1 MSGSGGVSIART
13 AIRGE
18 NRFYNPPPMRRM
30 QQEAQ
35 LQQQIREKQRRDDA
49 HQEEEEVVLIDKER
63 RKAASVVAMP
73 PPRSRKGLGVT
84 ETSSKNRVLVS
95 GSDVCAGSSDSSSGS
110 GRSSRVQS
118 DGSNLDRFL
127 EHTTPL
133 VPARLFPM
141 RSRWELKTR
150 ESDCHTYFVLE
161 DLWESFAEWSAY
173 GAGVPLDMQESDSTV
188 QYYVPY
194 LSGIQL
200 YVDPSK
206 KPRNPVEDNEG
217 SSEGSSSSRVEKLP
231 NHAKTLQ
238 NEVGLSVNELN
249 RVSLRDQ
256 SVAGSLSSGEN
267 DISNT
272 QGRLLFEYLEYEP
285 PFGREPLANKVSDLA
300 SRFPELMTY
309 RSCDLLPSS
318 WVSVSW
324 YPIYRI
330 PVGPTLQNLDAC
342 FLTFHSLSTPPPQ
355 SAMGCSDSERT
366 TKLPLPTFGLASY
379 KLKVSVWNQN
389 RSQESQKI
397 TSLLQAAEKWLKR
410 LQVDHPDYRFF
421 TSNSPQMR

>member
-35 LQQQIREKQRRDDA
+35 LQQQIREKQRR
-49 HQEEEEVVLIDKER
+49 EEEETVLDKER
-63 RKAASVVAMP
+63 RAASNAAMP
-73 PPRSRKGLGVT
+73 PPRSRKGHGVVGPT
-84 ETSSKNRVLVS
+84 ETKNRVVS
-95 GSDVCAGSSDSSSGS
+95 GSEVCGSSVSSGS
-110 GRSSRVQS
+110 GRVQS

-127 EHTTPL
+127 EHTTPV
-133 VPARLFPM
+133 VPARFLPM
-141 RSRWELKTR
+141 KSRGAE
-150 ESDCHTYFVLE
+150 CYTYFILE

-173 GAGVPLDMQESDSTV
+173 GAGVPLQMHGSDSTV

-200 YVDPSK
+200 YLDQSK
-206 KPRNPVEDNEG
+206 TPRNPVEDIEG
-217 SSEGSSSSRVEKLP
+217 SSERSSISRLEKLP
-231 NHAKTLQ
+231 NHAKNLQ
-238 NEVGLSVNELN
+238 NEVEMSVCELN
-249 RVSLRDQ
+249 RISLKDQ
-256 SVAGSLSSGEN
+256 SLAGSLSSGETEIRN
-267 DISNT
+267 P

-285 PFGREPLANKVSDLA
+285 PFGREPLANKVLDLA

-309 RSCDLLPSS
+309 RSCDLSPSS

-330 PVGPTLQNLDAC
+330 PVGATLQNLDAC

-355 SAMGCSDSERT
+355 SAMGHSDSDPS

-379 KLKVSVWNQN
+379 KLKVSVWNPN
-389 RSQESQKI
+389 RAEECQKI
-397 TSLLQAAEKWLKR
+397 TSLLQAADKWLKC

>member
-35 LQQQIREKQRRDDA
+35 LQQQMREKQRR
-49 HQEEEEVVLIDKER
+49 EEEEQMLTDKER
-63 RKAASVVAMP
+63 KAVAAAAMP
-73 PPRSRKGLGVT
+73 PPPRTRKGLSVVGLT
-84 ETSSKNRVLVS
+84 ESKNRVVS
-95 GSDVCAGSSDSSSGS
+95 GSEVCVGSSDSSGS
-110 GRSSRVQS
+110 GRVPN

-127 EHTTPL
+127 EHTTPV
-133 VPARLFPM
+133 VPARFLPM
-141 RSRWELKTR
+141 RSRRELKTH
-150 ESDCHTYFVLE
+150 ESECNTYFVLE

-173 GAGVPLDMQESDSTV
+173 GAGVPLQMQMHESDSTV

-206 KPRNPVEDNEG
+206 RLRNPVEGKEG
-217 SSEGSSSSRVEKLP
+217 CSEGSSNSRLAKSS
-231 NHAKTLQ
+231 NHAKTMQ
-238 NEVGLSVNELN
+238 NDVDLSVSDLN
-249 RVSLRDQ
+249 RISLRDQ
-256 SVAGSLSSGEN
+256 SSAGSLSSGETE
-267 DISNT
+267 ISNP

-285 PFGREPLANKVSDLA
+285 PFGREPLANKVLDLA

-309 RSCDLLPSS
+309 RSCDLSPSS

-342 FLTFHSLSTPPPQ
+342 FLTFHSLSTSPPQ
-355 SAMGCSDSERT
+355 SAMGSSDSEQSI
-366 TKLPLPTFGLASY
+366 KLPLPTFGLASY
-379 KLKVSVWNQN
+379 KLKVSVWNPN
-389 RSQESQKI
+389 RDEERQKI
-397 TSLLQAAEKWLKR
+397 TSLLQAADKWLKR

>member
-49 HQEEEEVVLIDKER
+49 QEEEVVLMDKER

-73 PPRSRKGLGVT
+73 PPRSRKRLGVT
-84 ETSSKNRVLVS
+84 ETSSKIRVVVS
-95 GSDVCAGSSDSSSGS
+95 GSDVCAAGSSDSSSGS

-127 EHTTPL
+127 EHTTPV

-173 GAGVPLDMQESDSTV
+173 GAGVPLDMHESDSTV

-206 KPRNPVEDNEG
+206 KPRNSSEDNEG
-217 SSEGSSSSRVEKLP
+217 SSEGSSSSR
-231 NHAKTLQ
+231 AKTLQ

-300 SRFPELMTY
+300 SRFPELRTY

-330 PVGPTLQNLDAC
+330 PVGPSLQNLDAC

-355 SAMGCSDSERT
+355 SAMGYSDSEPT

>member
-35 LQQQIREKQRRDDA
+35 LQQQIREKQRRDD
-49 HQEEEEVVLIDKER
+49 EEEER
-63 RKAASVVAMP
+63 RKAVTVVAMP
-73 PPRSRKGLGVT
+73 PPRTRKGLGVS
-84 ETSSKNRVLVS
+84 ESKNRVVVS
-95 GSDVCAGSSDSSSGS
+95 GSEVCAGSSDSSSGS
-110 GRSSRVQS
+110 GRVLS

-127 EHTTPL
+127 EHTTPV

-173 GAGVPLDMQESDSTV
+173 GAGVPLEMHPLEMNGSDSTV

-217 SSEGSSSSRVEKLP
+217 SSEGSSNSKVEKLP
-231 NHAKTLQ
+231 NHAKNLP
-238 NEVGLSVNELN
+238 NAVDLSVSELN
-249 RVSLRDQ
+249 RISLRDQ
-256 SVAGSLSSGEN
+256 SIAGSLSSGETE
-267 DISNT
+267 ISNP

-342 FLTFHSLSTPPPQ
+342 FLTFHSLSTAPPQ
-355 SAMGCSDSERT
+355 SAMGCSDSEPS

-389 RSQESQKI
+389 RTQESQKI
-397 TSLLQAAEKWLKR
+397 TSLLQAADKWLKR

>member
-35 LQQQIREKQRRDDA
+35 LQQQMREKQRR
-49 HQEEEEVVLIDKER
+49 EEEEQMLTDKER
-63 RKAASVVAMP
+63 KAVAAAAMP
-73 PPRSRKGLGVT
+73 PPPRTRKGLSVVGLT
-84 ETSSKNRVLVS
+84 ESKNRVVS
-95 GSDVCAGSSDSSSGS
+95 GSEVCVGSSDSSGS
-110 GRSSRVQS
+110 GRVPN

-127 EHTTPL
+127 EHTTPV
-133 VPARLFPM
+133 VPARFLPM
-141 RSRWELKTR
+141 RSRREHKTH
-150 ESDCHTYFVLE
+150 ESECNTYFVLE

-173 GAGVPLDMQESDSTV
+173 GAGVPLQMQMHESDSTV

-206 KPRNPVEDNEG
+206 RLRNPVEGKEG
-217 SSEGSSSSRVEKLP
+217 SSEGSSNSRLAKSS
-231 NHAKTLQ
+231 NHAKTMQ
-238 NEVGLSVNELN
+238 NDVDLSVSDLN
-249 RVSLRDQ
+249 RISLRDQ
-256 SVAGSLSSGEN
+256 SSAGSLSSGETE
-267 DISNT
+267 ISNP

-285 PFGREPLANKVSDLA
+285 PFGREPLANKVLDLA

-309 RSCDLLPSS
+309 RSCDLSPSS

-342 FLTFHSLSTPPPQ
+342 FLTFHSLSTSPPQ
-355 SAMGCSDSERT
+355 SAMGSSDSEQSI
-366 TKLPLPTFGLASY
+366 KLPLPTFGLASY
-379 KLKVSVWNQN
+379 KLKVSVWNPN
-389 RSQESQKI
+389 RDEERQKI
-397 TSLLQAAEKWLKR
+397 TSLLQAADKWLKR

>member
-35 LQQQIREKQRRDDA
+35 LQQQMREKQRREE
-49 HQEEEEVVLIDKER
+49 EEEEVSLMDKER
-63 RKAASVVAMP
+63 RAAATTAMP
-73 PPRSRKGLGVT
+73 PPRSRKGQGFT
-84 ETSSKNRVLVS
+84 DSKNRVVS
-95 GSDVCAGSSDSSSGS
+95 GSEVCAGSSDSSSGS
-110 GRSSRVQS
+110 GRVQS

-127 EHTTPL
+127 EHTTP
-133 VPARLFPM
+133 VVSARLIPM

-150 ESDCHTYFVLE
+150 ESECHTYFILE
-161 DLWESFAEWSAY
+161 DLWEAFAEWSAY
-173 GAGVPLDMQESDSTV
+173 GAGVPLQMHGSDSTV

-200 YVDPSK
+200 YVDSPK
-206 KPRNPVEDNEG
+206 KARSPVEDNEG
-217 SSEGSSSSRVEKLP
+217 SSEGSSNGREEKLP
-231 NHAKTLQ
+231 NNAKTLD
-238 NEVGLSVNELN
+238 NAVDLSASELN
-249 RVSLRDQ
+249 RVSLGE
-256 SVAGSLSSGEN
+256 VAGSVSSGEAE
-267 DISNT
+267 ISNP

-285 PFGREPLANKVSDLA
+285 PFGREPLANKVLDLA

-309 RSCDLLPSS
+309 RSCDLSPSS

-355 SAMGCSDSERT
+355 SAMGSSNSEIS

-389 RSQESQKI
+389 RTQESQKI
-397 TSLLQAAEKWLKR
+397 TSLQQAADKWLKR
-410 LQVDHPDYRFF
+410 LLVEHPDYRFF

>member
-1 MSGSGGVSIART
+1 MSGSGGVSIARS

-35 LQQQIREKQRRDDA
+35 LQQQMREKQRR
-49 HQEEEEVVLIDKER
+49 EEEEEMLMGKER
-63 RKAASVVAMP
+63 RAAATAVMP
-73 PPRSRKGLGVT
+73 PPRTRKGLGVVGQT
-84 ETSSKNRVLVS
+84 ESKNRVVS
-95 GSDVCAGSSDSSSGS
+95 GSEMCADSSESSGS
-110 GRSSRVQS
+110 GRVQT

-127 EHTTPL
+127 EHTTPV
-133 VPARLFPM
+133 VPARFLPM
-141 RSRWELKTR
+141 RSRLELKTR
-150 ESDCHTYFVLE
+150 ESECHTYFVLE

-173 GAGVPLDMQESDSTV
+173 GAGVPLEMHGSDSTV

-206 KPRNPVEDNEG
+206 KARNPVEDNEG
-217 SSEGSSSSRVEKLP
+217 SSEGSSSSRLEKLP
-231 NHAKTLQ
+231 NHAETLQ
-238 NEVGLSVNELN
+238 NPVDSSVSELN
-249 RVSLRDQ
+249 RISLRDK
-256 SVAGSLSSGEN
+256 SVAGSLSSGETE
-267 DISNT
+267 ISNP

-309 RSCDLLPSS
+309 RSCDLSPSS

-342 FLTFHSLSTPPPQ
+342 FLTFHSLSTSSPQ
-355 SAMGCSDSERT
+355 SAMACSDLEPSI
-366 TKLPLPTFGLASY
+366 KLPLPTFGLASF

-389 RSQESQKI
+389 RAQECQKI
-397 TSLLQAAEKWLKR
+397 SSLLQSADKWLKR
-410 LQVDHPDYRFF
+410 LQVNHPDYRFF
-421 TSNSPQMR
+421 TSNNPQR

>member
-35 LQQQIREKQRRDDA
+35 LQQQMREKLRR
-49 HQEEEEVVLIDKER
+49 EEEEQVLMDKER
-63 RKAASVVAMP
+63 KAVAAAAMP
-73 PPRSRKGLGVT
+73 PPPRTRKGVGVVGPT
-84 ETSSKNRVLVS
+84 ESKKRVVS
-95 GSDVCAGSSDSSSGS
+95 GSEVCVGSSDSSGS
-110 GRSSRVQS
+110 GRVPS

-127 EHTTPL
+127 EHTTPV
-133 VPARLFPM
+133 VPARFLPM
-141 RSRWELKTR
+141 RSRREVKTH
-150 ESDCHTYFVLE
+150 ESECNSYFVLE

-173 GAGVPLDMQESDSTV
+173 GAGVPLQMQESDSTV

-206 KPRNPVEDNEG
+206 RPNRNSVEEKEG
-217 SSEGSSSSRVEKLP
+217 SSEGSSNSRLDKSSKR
-231 NHAKTLQ
+231 LQ
-238 NEVGLSVNELN
+238 SAVDLSVSDLN
-249 RVSLRDQ
+249 RISLRDQ
-256 SVAGSLSSGEN
+256 SSAGSLSSGETE
-267 DISNT
+267 ISNP

-285 PFGREPLANKVSDLA
+285 PFGREPLANKVLDLA

-309 RSCDLLPSS
+309 RSCDLSPSS

-342 FLTFHSLSTPPPQ
+342 FLTFHSLSTSPPQ
-355 SAMGCSDSERT
+355 SSMGSSDLEQSI
-366 TKLPLPTFGLASY
+366 KLPLPTFGLASY
-379 KLKVSVWNQN
+379 KLKVSVWNPN
-389 RSQESQKI
+389 RDEERQKMS
-397 TSLLQAAEKWLKR
+397 SLLQAADKWLKR

>member
-1 MSGSGGVSIART
+1 MSGSGGVSIARS

-30 QQEAQ
+30 QQQQ
-35 LQQQIREKQRRDDA
+35 LREKQQR
-49 HQEEEEVVLIDKER
+49 EEEEEGMLLVDKELSS
-63 RKAASVVAMP
+63 ASMLP
-73 PPRSRKGLGVT
+73 PPRLRKAQAR
-84 ETSSKNRVLVS
+84 SKKNRAVVS
-95 GSDVCAGSSDSSSGS
+95 GSEVSVGSSESSGS
-110 GRSSRVQS
+110 GTGRIRS

-133 VPARLFPM
+133 VHP
-141 RSRWELKTR
+141 LKR
-150 ESDCHTYFVLE
+150 RCESECHRYFVLE

-173 GAGVPLDMQESDSTV
+173 GAGVPLHMHGSDSTV

-200 YVDPSK
+200 YVVDPSNK
-206 KPRNPVEDNEG
+206 ARSPGEDNDV
-217 SSEGSSSSRVEKLP
+217 SSEGSSSSRLDKLP
-231 NHAKTLQ
+231 NHVKTLE
-238 NEVGLSVNELN
+238 NAVDLSVNELN
-249 RVSLRDQ
+249 RVSLGDQ
-256 SVAGSLSSGEN
+256 SVTGSLSSGETE
-267 DISNT
+267 ISNPH
-272 QGRLLFEYLEYEP
+272 GRLLFEYLEYDP
-285 PFGREPLANKVSDLA
+285 PFGREPLANKISDLA

-309 RSCDLLPSS
+309 RSCDLSPSS

-355 SAMGCSDSERT
+355 SSMGCSDTKPS

-379 KLKVSVWNQN
+379 KLKASVWNQN
-389 RSQESQKI
+389 RPQESQKLS
-397 TSLLQAAEKWLKR
+397 SLQQAADKWLKR
-410 LQVDHPDYRFF
+410 LQVDHPDYMFF
-421 TSNSPQMR
+421 TSNGHK